1 MKWNS
6 DRNRWQKMRLVTGL
20 LGVALLLCAGFQTS
34 AQTNA
39 EGEKTNPN
47 APQTSSKA
55 YRVTYTITEIEGARH
70 LGTQHF
76 TWTVNSESGDSVIK
90 LGSRVP
96 VVTASYNP
104 EAPAAHA
111 EITYLDVGLEIS
123 ARLRDSAAG
132 VQLFNRVVQSGVSEE
147 QSTVGKNDP
156 VVRQATLQNTAM
168 LTLGKPVMLGSLDI
182 PGSTRH
188 LDVEVVLQAVQ

>member
-1 MKWNS
+1 
-6 DRNRWQKMRLVTGL
+6 MRLGTAFV
-20 LGVALLLCAGFQTS
+20 VIALLLSAAYRTS

-47 APQTSSKA
+47 SPPTSSKA

-96 VVTASYNP
+96 VVTGSYDQN
-104 EAPAAHA
+104 APTAHT

-123 ARLRDSAAG
+123 ARLRDSSAG
-132 VQLFNRVVQSGVSEE
+132 LQLYNRVVQSGVSEE
-147 QSTVGKNDP
+147 QSTVGKSDP

-188 LDVEVVLQAVQ
+188 LDVEVVLQAVP

>member
-1 MKWNS
+1 
-6 DRNRWQKMRLVTGL
+6 MRLITGFW
-20 LGVALLLCAGFQTS
+20 GIALLLSCAGYQTS

-39 EGEKTNPN
+39 VGEKASPN
-47 APQTSSKA
+47 GSQTSSKA
-55 YRVTYTITEIEGARH
+55 YRVTYTITEIDGARH

-76 TWTVNSESGDSVIK
+76 TWTVNSESGDSQVK

-96 VVTASYNP
+96 VVTGSYNP
-104 EAPAAHA
+104 EAPTAHT
-111 EITYLDVGLEIS
+111 EITYLDVGLEIN

-132 VQLFNRVVQSGVSEE
+132 MQLFNRIVQSGVSEE
-147 QSTVGKNDP
+147 LSAIGKNDP

-168 LTLGKPVMLGSLDI
+168 LTQGKPVMLGSLDI

-188 LDVEVVLQAVQ
+188 LDVEVVLQAVP